1 MRRLNELI
9 AMRLSAW
16 FSTMWCFWAFNVLA
30 LLPVFWPA
38 SLQVTQFISSGY
50 LQLIALPLLAVAGV
64 ILGRSA
70 EARAQQDHLA
80 IMAEVETL
88 KAMQAEQHQILGL
101 LKAHVAPHLTTRN

>member
-1 MRRLNELI
+1 MWRHFNEI
-9 AMRLSAW
+9 TAVRLSAW
-16 FSTMWCFWAFNVLA
+16 FATMECFWAFNALA

-38 SLQVTQFISSGY
+38 SLQITQFISSGY

-64 ILGRSA
+64 ILGRTA

-88 KAMQAEQHQILGL
+88 KAMQAEQHQILQL
-101 LKAHVAPHLTTRN
+101 LKEHWRLA